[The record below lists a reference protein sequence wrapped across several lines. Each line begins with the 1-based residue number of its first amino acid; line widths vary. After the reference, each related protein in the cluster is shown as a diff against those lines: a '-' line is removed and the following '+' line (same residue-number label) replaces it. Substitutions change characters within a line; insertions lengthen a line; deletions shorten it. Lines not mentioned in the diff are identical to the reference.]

1 MGHRDPPEWSWKP
14 WRGGPG
20 EISGLEAARMFGP
33 EGNLLLSGLP
43 ERRNEALVVILL
55 RSEFAPNLA
64 QGCLDGEQ
72 TTLRAG
78 LGHRILHPSY
88 PRGAGS

>member
-1 MGHRDPPEWSWKP
+1 MRLHEGRVPA
-14 WRGGPG
+14 RGFAQPVDFR
-20 EISGLEAARMFGP
+20 LQRHD
-33 EGNLLLSGLP
+33 LLTGLP

-78 LGHRILHPSY
+78 LGHRILHPSH